1 MLSLFLT
8 PLKVSWLAFMPF
20 CLPVVPLSAQ
30 ALQPGDLFCAWLA
43 ESWRGYRV
51 LKGSFQRPRSAER
64 FNGVGHRLAD
74 DCPLLPSQGVR
85 TRSFLSQSVVCI
97 LQGARRVLF
106 HAASAL
112 TDAEMLSVS
121 AQGFHWASAMRQIKM
136 LRGGWRAVK

>member
-1 MLSLFLT
+1 
-8 PLKVSWLAFMPF
+8 MPF

-30 ALQPGDLFCAWLA
+30 ALQLGDLFCAWLA
-43 ESWRGYRV
+43 EPWRGYRV

-64 FNGVGHRLAD
+64 VSGVGHRAFGPAD
-74 DCPLLPSQGVR
+74 ECPLLPPQGVR

-97 LQGARRVLF
+97 VQGARRVLF

-121 AQGFHWASAMRQIKM
+121 CARLPLGKRYAPD
-136 LRGGWRAVK
+136 